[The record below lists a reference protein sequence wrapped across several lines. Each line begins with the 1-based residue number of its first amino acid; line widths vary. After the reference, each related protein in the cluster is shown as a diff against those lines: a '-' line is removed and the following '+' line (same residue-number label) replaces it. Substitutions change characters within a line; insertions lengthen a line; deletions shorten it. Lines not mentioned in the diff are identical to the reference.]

1 MVSVIMPMAGLGSRF
16 AAVGE
21 ARPKPVI
28 SVAGVPMFQV
38 ALGSVLAELPDAQTV
53 CVVLDEHRMRGGMAD
68 LLSRVDPTVR
78 IAVVPHLT
86 GGALETCL
94 ASAPYIADLSAPV
107 IVLDCDIAFMSP
119 PYFDRIRAMHS
130 GLDDSAGLLL
140 SFRSRDPQ
148 YSYAEVAD
156 GNRVLRAAE
165 KRPIS
170 DRALIGAYGFR
181 SAHAFFEVARG
192 IVARNERSGNGEF
205 YVSSAFN
212 QLLAG
217 GGIVR
222 IVDVQQY
229 WSMGTPQALTDCLDD
244 PEFLRYV
251 GQLKTA
257 LSRTTS

>member
-1 MVSVIMPMAGLGSRF
+1 
-16 AAVGE
+16 
-21 ARPKPVI
+21 
-28 SVAGVPMFQV
+28 
-38 ALGSVLAELPDAQTV
+38 
-53 CVVLDEHRMRGGMAD
+53 
-68 LLSRVDPTVR
+68 
-78 IAVVPHLT
+78 
-86 GGALETCL
+86 
-94 ASAPYIADLSAPV
+94 
-107 IVLDCDIAFMSP
+107 
-119 PYFDRIRAMHS
+119 
-130 GLDDSAGLLL
+130 
-140 SFRSRDPQ
+140 
-148 YSYAEVAD
+148 
-156 GNRVLRAAE
+156 
-165 KRPIS
+165 
-170 DRALIGAYGFR
+170 
-181 SAHAFFEVARG
+181 VARG